1 LSQKSTEGKKQ
12 RLCVRNRL
20 RFFGLFEAD
29 TLNMKKIYDV
39 IVVGGGHAG
48 CEAALA
54 SARLGATTAL
64 LSIDKSY
71 ICRMSCN
78 PSVGGIAK
86 SHITCEL
93 DALGGEQ
100 ARNTDFTAIQ
110 LRTINTRKGP
120 AVQAHRAQCDKALYP
135 ARMQAVL
142 TEQPGLEIIEAEAA
156 GIWTENG
163 VLRGVTLCG
172 GEKLAGRSV
181 VLTAGTFMRG
191 RVMVGQDVIYEGRWG
206 EKSADDISASLESLG
221 FELGRMKTGT
231 PPRLH
236 KDSLDYSRMQ
246 LQPGDEPPPFFS
258 RSAKKLFRS
267 QGTEAGSQ
275 KSGVKDQG
283 SEIRDQKSER
293 KNGNQN
299 DLLENT
305 QYEMRSTPEFN
316 VPRGTPAKSLQTSGL
331 RPLTS
336 DLCSTWNNWA
346 DDLFRA
352 GVDKFDRNMLL
363 SAKMS
368 QIPCFLTHTNEQTH
382 QIIADNLK
390 SSSLYGGLVAGTG
403 VRYCPSIE
411 DKIVKFPQRT
421 SHHVFVEPEGRNNVR
436 IYPNGTSNSLPEE
449 VQIQMIR
456 SIPGLEHAEFIRP
469 GYAIE
474 YDYAPPTQLF
484 HTLETKTIEHLY
496 FAGQINGTTGYEE
509 AAGQGFVAGVNAA
522 RKILGLPPF
531 VLGRNEAY
539 IGVLIDDLVLKGTDE
554 PYRMFTSRAEHRL
567 TLRQDSV
574 HFRLFHR
581 AAELGI
587 VSSDDLA
594 ETRRMQT
601 QIDAEIQRLKK
612 TFHNGASLA
621 QILCRPGTGYTAL
634 PGKKPGLPPDVVQQ
648 VETGIKYEGYIKRE
662 QGRITDFESLEKQLI
677 PSGFDYDV
685 ITALRFESREKLKK
699 IRPENLGQASRIS
712 GVNPADIS
720 ILSVWL
726 KSKH

>member
-1 LSQKSTEGKKQ
+1 MQ
-12 RLCVRNRL
+12 
-20 RFFGLFEAD
+20 
-29 TLNMKKIYDV
+29 MKKTYDV

-54 SARLGATTAL
+54 AARLGVKTCL

-71 ICRMSCN
+71 IARMSCN
-78 PSVGGIAK
+78 PSIGGIAK

-142 TEQPGLEIIEAEAA
+142 ELQKNLDIIEAEAT

-163 VLRGVTLCG
+163 RLHGVILNGT
-172 GEKLAGRSV
+172 EQLAGKAV

-191 RVMVGQDVIYEGRWG
+191 RVMIGQDVVYEGRWG
-206 EKSADDISASLESLG
+206 EKAANDISTSLETLG

-231 PPRLH
+231 PPRIH
-236 KDSLDYSRMQ
+236 KDSLDYSKMQ
-246 LQPGDEPPPFFS
+246 IQPGDEPPPFFS
-258 RSAKKLFRS
+258 RTAKRLFHV
-267 QGTEAGSQ
+267 E
-275 KSGVKDQG
+275 QG
-283 SEIRDQKSER
+283 SNSRGQSPEVRDPQSNDPLLVTEEKTP
-293 KNGNQN
+293 GNT
-299 DLLENT
+299 D
-305 QYEMRSTPEFN
+305 SPK
-316 VPRGTPAKSLQTSGL
+316 VPRGTK
-331 RPLTS
+331 
-336 DLCSTWNNWA
+336 DLLNDTPISSSENAMGADLESAERCSTWNNWTA
-346 DDLFRA
+346 GLFA
-352 GVDKFDRNMLL
+352 GGVDAFDRDFLL
-363 SAKMS
+363 SANLP
-368 QIPCFLTHTNEQTH
+368 QLPCYLTHTNEQTH
-382 QIIADNLK
+382 QIISDNLEK
-390 SSSLYGGLVAGTG
+390 SSLYGGLVEGTG

-421 SHHVFVEPEGRNNVR
+421 AHHVFVEPEGRNNVR
-436 IYPNGTSNSLPEE
+436 IYPNGTSNSLPENI
-449 VQIQMIR
+449 QKQMIH
-456 SIPGLEHAEFIRP
+456 SIPGLERAVFIRP

-484 HTLETKTIEHLY
+484 HTLETKKIENLF

-522 RKILGLPPF
+522 YKILGVPPF
-531 VLGRNEAY
+531 VLGREEAY

-567 TLRQDSV
+567 TLRQDNV
-574 HFRLFHR
+574 HFRLFAR
-581 AAELGI
+581 TKQLGI
-587 VSSDDLA
+587 VPEAELA
-594 ETRRMQT
+594 ETAAMQA
-601 QIDAEIQRLKK
+601 QIDAEIQRLEK
-612 TFHNGASLA
+612 TFHEGASLA
-621 QILCRPGTGYTAL
+621 QQLRRPGNNYAGL
-634 PGKKPGLPPDVVQQ
+634 PGSKPNLPPEVAKQ
-648 VETGIKYEGYIKRE
+648 VEIGIKYEGYIQRE
-662 QGRITDFESLEKQLI
+662 QGRIHSFQTLEKVHL
-677 PSGFDYDV
+677 PKNLDYDA

-699 IRPENLGQASRIS
+699 ILPETLGQASRIS

-726 KSKH
+726 KAKQ